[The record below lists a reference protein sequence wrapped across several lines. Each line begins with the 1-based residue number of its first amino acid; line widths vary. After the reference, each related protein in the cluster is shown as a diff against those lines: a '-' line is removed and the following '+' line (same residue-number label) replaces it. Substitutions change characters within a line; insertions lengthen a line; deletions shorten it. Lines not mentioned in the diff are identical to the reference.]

1 MDVDRLCAERAK
13 GFSGTDPPYGHA
25 APFFGENTVITW
37 ESLAFYGHADMIL
50 GSTLGN
56 LVRLL

>member
-1 MDVDRLCAERAK
+1 MDADRLRWACQGFPGVDRL
-13 GFSGTDPPYGHA
+13 SGHA
-25 APFFGENTVITW
+25 VSQFGENTVITW